1 MSDVN
6 ILWVR
11 ADNRLVHGQ
20 VGCQW
25 AGKIGPNLIVVA
37 DDEAAND
44 KAQQSLMAMTA
55 KMSNADIRFFSLQ
68 QCADVIHKASPRQ
81 KIFLVCRNPQ
91 AARFLVEH
99 NVPIKELNIGNQHFS
114 EGKVVSK
121 ESHVYF
127 DDKDLADIEAI
138 KAKGVRVFI
147 QIAPGDKQYDL

>member
-1 MSDVN
+1 MSDIN

-37 DDEAAND
+37 DDEAAED

-55 KMSNADIRFFSLQ
+55 KMSNSDIRFFSLQ
-68 QCADVIHKASPRQ
+68 KCAEIIHKASPRQ
-81 KIFLVCRNPQ
+81 KIFLVVRNPKS
-91 AARFLVEH
+91 ARYLVE
-99 NVPIKELNIGNQHFS
+99 NGVPIKELNIGNQHFS

-127 DDKDLADIEAI
+127 DDNDIADIEAI
-138 KAKGVRVFI
+138 KAAGVRVFI
-147 QIAPGDKQYDL
+147 QIAPGDRQYEL

>member
-1 MSDVN
+1 MPEIN

-37 DDEAAND
+37 DDEVVND

-55 KMSNADIRFFSLQ
+55 KMSGSDIRFFSLA
-68 QCADVIHKASPRQ
+68 QCAEVIHKASPRQ
-81 KIFLVCRNPQ
+81 KIFLVVKTPKD
-91 AARFLVEH
+91 ARYLVEH
-99 NVPIKELNIGNQHFS
+99 GVPIKELNIGNQHFA
-114 EGKVVSK
+114 EGKEVCK

-127 DDKDLADIEAI
+127 GKEDYEDVEAMK
-138 KAKGVRVFI
+138 KAGVRVFV

>member
-1 MSDVN
+1 MSDIN

-55 KMSNADIRFFSLQ
+55 KMSGADIRFFTLEK
-68 QCADVIHKASPRQ
+68 CAEVIHKASPRQ
-81 KIFLVCRNPQ
+81 KIFLVVRSPKD
-91 AARFLVEH
+91 ARYLVEH

-127 DDKDLADIEAI
+127 DDNDIADIEAI
-138 KAKGVRVFI
+138 KAKGIRVFI
-147 QIAPGDKQYDL
+147 QIAPGDHQYDL